1 MKLNNVLELFISL
14 FVLQAYFIY
23 TTKAQS
29 ALQERQKLKPKD
41 FVYDRLNKTPTL
53 GEGGQGY
60 FMTLD
65 TFPALKGMGVSAS
78 TFDMLPCGI
87 ILPHIHP
94 RGNEIFYS
102 LKGGF
107 LTGFL
112 EENGGRYIENN
123 ITVGQAVVFP
133 QGLVHFV
140 QNLGC
145 QNATFLAMYSDE
157 DAGGLTISTR
167 LFDITN
173 QQVLTSTFNQ
183 AESVINSIRSTIR
196 STPAA
201 GVGECRKR
209 CGLLSNI

>member
-1 MKLNNVLELFISL
+1 MNSL
-14 FVLQAYFIY
+14 KIFKFSICLLLIQAYFIP
-23 TTKAQS
+23 TIKSQS

-41 FVYDRLNKTPTL
+41 FVFDRFNATPTV
-53 GEGGQGY
+53 GSGGQGN
-60 FMTLD
+60 FMTVE

-78 TFDMLPCGI
+78 TFDILPCGI

-102 LKGGF
+102 MKGGF

-123 ITVGQAVVFP
+123 ITAGQATVFP

-167 LFDITN
+167 MFDITN
-173 QQVLTSTFNQ
+173 QQALTSTFNQ
-183 AESVINSIRSTIR
+183 PESVINSIRSSVR
-196 STPAA
+196 PTPAA
-201 GVGECRKR
+201 GVGECRYR
-209 CGLLSNI
+209 CGLSPL